1 MMRATLALIRAQFI
15 EIRRSKTALF
25 WMTAFP
31 LGFLLLFGFV
41 MARSNARVM
50 AFMMPGLLD
59 HDADVGLAVRCRLSA
74 RAAARDGH
82 CCGGCASRRCRP
94 QRWRSRTA

>member
-1 MMRATLALIRAQFI
+1 MIRATLALVRAQFI

-41 MARSNARVM
+41 MARSDARVM
-50 AFMMPGLLD
+50 AFMMPGLLTTTL
-59 HDADVGLAVRCRLSA
+59 DVRVTL
-74 RAAARDGH
+74 
-82 CCGGCASRRCRP
+82 RRRI
-94 QRWRSRTA
+94 SFGATT